1 MTSRHATGPVSLC
14 VLLSGCSDVQS
25 ALAPMGP
32 DAARIFILAGILFA
46 GAAAVMAIALAAI
59 WIALRGSPDARR
71 CLASDRAVI
80 VGGIVFPTVTL
91 VALLAYGV
99 WVMRANIAPVD
110 AAAVQIEVVGEQWW
124 WRVVYR
130 DAEGRRVE
138 SANEIRIPVGREVE
152 FRLSSA
158 DVIHSFWVPNLGGKL
173 DMLPGRTTTLRLSA
187 DRPGVY
193 RGQCAE
199 YCGGAHALMAMEV
212 VAVPEADFTAWL
224 AAEATPAPPPADE
237 IQRRGQALFAA
248 AGCGACHAVRGTA
261 ANGVI
266 GPDLTRVGGRR
277 FIAAATLPTS
287 RENLARVI
295 VDGQHIKPG
304 NGMPPFR
311 IFSPEELDALSGY
324 LAGLK

>member
-1 MTSRHATGPVSLC
+1 MGHAGEYRPV
-14 VLLSGCSDVQS
+14 G
-25 ALAPMGP
+25 
-32 DAARIFILAGILFA
+32 
-46 GAAAVMAIALAAI
+46 
-59 WIALRGSPDARR
+59 
-71 CLASDRAVI
+71 
-80 VGGIVFPTVTL
+80 
-91 VALLAYGV
+91 
-99 WVMRANIAPVD
+99 

-124 WRVVYR
+124 WRVIYR
-130 DAEGRRVE
+130 DDEGRRIE

-152 FRLSSA
+152 FKLTSA

-248 AGCGACHAVRGTA
+248 AGCGACHAVRGQ
-261 ANGVI
+261 
-266 GPDLTRVGGRR
+266 
-277 FIAAATLPTS
+277 LPT
-287 RENLARVI
+287 A
-295 VDGQHIKPG
+295 
-304 NGMPPFR
+304 
-311 IFSPEELDALSGY
+311 
-324 LAGLK
+324 